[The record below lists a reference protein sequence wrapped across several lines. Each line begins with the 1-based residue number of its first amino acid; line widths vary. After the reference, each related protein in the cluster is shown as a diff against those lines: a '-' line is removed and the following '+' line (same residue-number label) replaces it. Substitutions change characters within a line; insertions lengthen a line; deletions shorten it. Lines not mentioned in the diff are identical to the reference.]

1 MTKIA
6 ILFSLITLNLFAQE
20 EQTISFRKFQI
31 GLNYSIDRC
40 YRVIKQ
46 NSVSDI
52 INAMEIPKG
61 SYTYG
66 INFCYNLSKK
76 IGLETGIQFS
86 NKGFQTTD
94 VILNFAQPDP
104 SLPDKFKNI
113 YNFNYLDIP
122 LKANLTVGKKKIRFI
137 SSVGIITNF
146 LINSNTTTVNTFKD
160 HTEYKTDPIT
170 MVIIKKINL
179 SPLLS
184 FGVDYK
190 INNRMNFKIEPT
202 LRFGILKITDAPS
215 SDYLYNGGINFSYYF
230 GF

>member
-1 MTKIA
+1 M
-6 ILFSLITLNLFAQE
+6 
-20 EQTISFRKFQI
+20 
-31 GLNYSIDRC
+31 
-40 YRVIKQ
+40 
-46 NSVSDI
+46 
-52 INAMEIPKG
+52 
-61 SYTYG
+61 
-66 INFCYNLSKK
+66 
-76 IGLETGIQFS
+76 
-86 NKGFQTTD
+86 
-94 VILNFAQPDP
+94 
-104 SLPDKFKNI
+104 
-113 YNFNYLDIP
+113 
-122 LKANLTVGKKKIRFI
+122 KANLTVGKKKIRFI